1 VGEREPTAAASG
13 PAAMIE
19 ALTERELEVLRMVV
33 EGRSNQEI
41 AERLIIALGTVKAHV
56 HHIYGKLEV
65 SGRVQA
71 IVRARELDLL

>member
-1 VGEREPTAAASG
+1 VWHLDVQG
-13 PAAMIE
+13 P
-19 ALTERELEVLRMVV
+19 
-33 EGRSNQEI
+33 SNEQT